1 MINKN
6 KREYK
11 LSKEVNL
18 MTEARRDICIIG
30 AGIVGT
36 TIARRLSRYKLNIT
50 LIEKADDV
58 AMGATKANSAIV
70 HGGYAE
76 SNSKL
81 KGRLCY
87 QGRKQFAQLN
97 KELHFGFQPIGS
109 LVLTSNEEDLP
120 KLQELEANGRKN
132 GLTDLRI
139 LTGEEIRRM
148 EPAIHPDVRYGLYCE
163 GAGICSP
170 YAMAIAMAEN
180 AIQNGVELSL
190 NEEILSIRRDEEG
203 YVLTTNRRD
212 IPTRYV
218 INCAGIHS
226 AKIAAM
232 VHEPHFSIHP
242 RSGEYILCNRDT
254 GKLLNTVAFQMPSA
268 MGKGILVTP
277 TVHGNLLIG
286 PDAINVEGADR
297 STHPDRLTNIFK
309 QALLTT
315 PELDPK
321 WFLRSF
327 AGVRAVSSTDDFII
341 EESVSPGFFHA
352 AGIQSPGLTSSPAI
366 ADMMVELLE
375 KAGCPLEEDP
385 SYDPIR
391 PPYPHLE
398 NRLSPAEVKERLNA
412 SGPQQLICRCE
423 QVPRAVIEEALNR
436 GIPIHSV
443 DAIKRRTRA
452 SMGACQGGFCRP
464 RFMKVVKDITGQDL
478 DPRTDIEKEGVTRV
492 NRAEFLAYYQEHG

>member
-1 MINKN
+1 M
-6 KREYK
+6 E
-11 LSKEVNL
+11 E
-18 MTEARRDICIIG
+18 TRRDICIIG

-36 TIARRLSRYKLNIT
+36 TIARRLSRYRLKIT
-50 LIEKADDV
+50 LLEKADDV

-87 QGRKQFAQLN
+87 QGRKQFAQLD

-109 LVLTSNEEDLP
+109 LVLTTAEEDLP

-139 LTGEEIRRM
+139 LTGDEIREM
-148 EPAIHPDVRYGLYCE
+148 EPAIAQNVRYGLYCE

-170 YAMAIAMAEN
+170 YGMAIAMAEN

-190 NEEILSIRRDEEG
+190 NEEVRSIRRDGDG
-203 YVLTTNRRD
+203 YVITTNRRE
-212 IPTRYV
+212 IPARYV
-218 INCAGIHS
+218 INCAGIY
-226 AKIAAM
+226 ADRIAAM

-254 GKLLNTVAFQMPSA
+254 GKLLNVVAFQMPSA

-277 TVHGNLLIG
+277 TIHGNLLIG
-286 PDAINVEGADR
+286 PDAVNVEGADR
-297 STHPDRLTNIFK
+297 STHPDRLANIFR

-341 EESVSPGFFHA
+341 EESVSPGFFNV

-366 ADMMVELLE
+366 ADMVVELLE

-391 PPYPHLE
+391 PPLPHLE
-398 NRLSPAEVKERLNA
+398 QRLDPAELKARLNA
-412 SGPQQLICRCE
+412 SGPEQIICRCE
-423 QVPRAVIEEALNR
+423 QVPRAVIEEALKR
-436 GIPIHSV
+436 GIPINSV

-464 RFMKVVKDITGQDL
+464 RFMKVVKDLTGKEP

-492 NRAEFLAYYQEHG
+492 NRAEFLAYYNSHN

>member
-1 MINKN
+1 M
-6 KREYK
+6 
-11 LSKEVNL
+11 KES
-18 MTEARRDICIIG
+18 RRDICIIG
-30 AGIVGT
+30 AGIIGT
-36 TIARRLSRYKLNIT
+36 TIARRLSRYKLKIT

-76 SNSKL
+76 SSSKL

-87 QGRKQFAQLN
+87 QGRKQFADLD
-97 KELHFGFQPIGS
+97 KELHFGFEPIGS
-109 LVLTSNEEDLP
+109 LVLTSREEDLP
-120 KLQELEANGRKN
+120 KLQELEENGRKN
-132 GLTDLRI
+132 GLTDLKI
-139 LTGEEIRRM
+139 LTGDEIRAM
-148 EPAIHPDVRYGLYCE
+148 EPSLHPDIKYGLYCE

-170 YAMAIAMAEN
+170 YGMAIAMAEN
-180 AIQNGVELSL
+180 AIQNGVELAL
-190 NEEILSIRRDEEG
+190 NEEILSIQKDEEG
-203 YVLTTNRRD
+203 YILKTNRRE
-212 IPTRYV
+212 IPSRYV

-226 AKIAAM
+226 AEIAAM
-232 VHEPHFSIHP
+232 VHEPHFTIHP

-277 TVHGNLLIG
+277 TIHGNLLIG

-297 STHPDRLTNIFK
+297 STHPDRLTNIFD

-315 PELDPK
+315 PNLDPN

-327 AGVRAVSSTDDFII
+327 AGIRAVSSTDDFII

-385 SYDPIR
+385 DYNPIR
-391 PPYPHLE
+391 KPLSHLE
-398 NRLSPAEVKERLNA
+398 KRLSPTEVNERLEI
-412 SGPQQLICRCE
+412 SGSEQIICRCE
-423 QVPRAVIEEALNR
+423 QVPRGVIEDVLSR

-443 DAIKRRTRA
+443 DAVKRRTRA
-452 SMGACQGGFCRP
+452 SMGFCQGAFCRP
-464 RFMKVVKDITGQDL
+464 RFLQVVKEITGKEL
-478 DPRTDIEKEGVTRV
+478 DPRTDIEKEGIKRV
-492 NRAEFLAYYQEHG
+492 NRMEFLNYYKEHGKLAEK

>member
-1 MINKN
+1 MIRNG
-6 KREYK
+6 
-11 LSKEVNL
+11 VNC
-18 MTEARRDICIIG
+18 MSEAKRDICIIG
-30 AGIVGT
+30 AGIIGT

-58 AMGATKANSAIV
+58 AVGATKANSAIV

-87 QGRKQFAQLN
+87 QGRKQFAQLD
-97 KELHFGFQPIGS
+97 KELNFGFEEIGS

-120 KLQELEANGRKN
+120 KLQALEENGRKN
-132 GLTDLRI
+132 GLTDLKI
-139 LTGEEIRRM
+139 LTGDEIRAM
-148 EPAIHPDVRYGLYCE
+148 EPAIHQDIKYGLYCE

-170 YAMAIAMAEN
+170 YGMAIAMAEN
-180 AIQNGVELSL
+180 AVHNGVEISL
-190 NEEILSIRRDEEG
+190 NEEILDIRKEEDG
-203 YVLTTNRRD
+203 YVLITNRRE
-212 IPTRYV
+212 IPSRYV
-218 INCAGIHS
+218 INCAGIQS

-232 VHEPHFSIHP
+232 VHEPHFTIHP

-286 PDAINVEGADR
+286 PDAINVEGADK
-297 STHPDRLTNIFK
+297 STHVDRLTNIFD

-315 PELDPK
+315 PDLDPK

-391 PPYPHLE
+391 RPLPHLNE
-398 NRLSPAEVKERLNA
+398 RLSPAEVNERLNI
-412 SGPQQLICRCE
+412 SGPEQIICRCE
-423 QVPRAVIEEALNR
+423 QVPRAVIEEALSR
-436 GIPIHSV
+436 GVPIHSV
-443 DAIKRRTRA
+443 DALKRRTRA
-452 SMGACQGGFCRP
+452 SMGFCQGAFCRP
-464 RFMKVVKDITGQDL
+464 RFLQVVKEITGKEL
-478 DPRTDIEKEGVTRV
+478 DPRTDIEKEGITRV
-492 NRAEFLAYYQEHG
+492 NKAEFLAYYKEYGKLAEK

>member
-1 MINKN
+1 MK
-6 KREYK
+6 
-11 LSKEVNL
+11 
-18 MTEARRDICIIG
+18 EARRDICIIG

-36 TIARRLSRYKLNIT
+36 TIARRLSRYKLKIT

-87 QGRKQFAQLN
+87 QGRKQFADLD
-97 KELHFGFQPIGS
+97 KELNFGFQPIGS
-109 LVLTSNEEDLP
+109 LVLTFNEEDLP

-132 GLTDLRI
+132 GLTDLKI
-139 LTGEEIRRM
+139 LTGEEIRQM
-148 EPAIHPDVRYGLYCE
+148 EPSIHPDVRYGLYCE

-170 YAMAIAMAEN
+170 YSMAIAMAEN
-180 AIQNGVELSL
+180 AVKNGVELSL
-190 NEEILSIRRDEEG
+190 NEEILSIRKDADG
-203 YVLTTNRRD
+203 YVLTTNRRE

-226 AKIAAM
+226 AHIAAM

-254 GKLLNTVAFQMPSA
+254 GKLLNKVAFQMPSA

-315 PELDPK
+315 PDLDPK

-366 ADMMVELLE
+366 ADLMVELLE

-391 PPYPHLE
+391 PALPHLE
-398 NRLSPAEVKERLNA
+398 KTLSPAEVKERLNVQ
-412 SGPQQLICRCE
+412 GPDQLICRCE
-423 QVPRAVIEEALNR
+423 QVPRAAIEEALNR
-436 GIPIHSV
+436 RIPINSV

-452 SMGACQGGFCRP
+452 SMGACQGGFCRA
-464 RFMKVVKDITGQDL
+464 RFRNVVKEVTGKDL

-492 NRAEFLAYYQEHG
+492 GRAEFLAYYQEHNQ